1 MNRIF
6 FLLPAL
12 CLLLVFSTLQA
23 QDKRALVI
31 AVGDY
36 DYASTRWRPISSAR
50 DVPLIKNALLTQGFQ
65 EADIRLLQDKDADKA
80 GIVKAFED
88 LATITNP
95 GDIVFVHFSGHGQQI
110 EDNDGDEIDGYD
122 EALIPV
128 NARQFFK
135 KDVYEGENHLRDDE
149 FGMLLNSVR
158 EKAGPQGNV
167 MVVVDACHSGTA
179 TRGENNTRGT
189 SEAFISPGYKPAD
202 NKGAPE
208 NFGVY
213 TEDDKL
219 APMACFY
226 GASAHQ
232 LNYEY
237 KVNDST
243 YVGSLSFAFSRAFS
257 QSTPQTT
264 YKGLFDRIR
273 FIMAS
278 IAPNQAPLAEG
289 TLDQYILAGKITGA
303 PDYAT
308 LLRFFDEK
316 NVSIN
321 RGLLHGVNKGT
332 KVGFY
337 NVDERDYKNAQPKAT
352 GTVIFSDFVTAD
364 ILLDQPLKEDVALN
378 SWVYITEQNFGD
390 MALQVKLDL
399 HNPDLV
405 AAFRAK
411 AEEYPMIKIKDTD
424 YELLIEEN
432 NMFTRGNNIMISNI
446 KDIELWSSSADI
458 SDVTKTANEI
468 TERLIA
474 YAQSR
479 FLRKLEVDDSKL
491 RADLAII
498 PLKVKQEGSNVVE
511 DGTRP
516 LSERT
521 DEAGNLFL
529 KNGDVCKVQITNM
542 ASQTIYFTILDIQP
556 DDALSILLPVKG
568 RLPQEY
574 RLEPGQTFTSPL
586 IKIGLPY
593 GNEVFKLITSATPLD
608 LTSVVRSRGKN
619 PETRGNEVNP
629 FQKLFAET
637 YRPDGNTRGV
647 ETMSLP
653 TGSVYV
659 KSFVFQIKPDK

>member
-1 MNRIF
+1 MF
-6 FLLPAL
+6 T
-12 CLLLVFSTLQA
+12 FSGLQA
-23 QDKRALVI
+23 QNKRALVI

-36 DYASTRWRPISSAR
+36 NYATTRWRPISSAQ
-50 DVPLIKNALLTQGFQ
+50 DVPLIKNALLTQGFK

-80 GIVKAFED
+80 GIVKAFDD
-88 LATITNP
+88 LAANTNP
-95 GDIVFVHFSGHGQQI
+95 GDVVFVHFSGHGQQI
-110 EDNDGDEIDGYD
+110 EDNDGDEIDGFD

-149 FGMLLNSVR
+149 FGKLLNTVR
-158 EKAGPQGNV
+158 EKAGPKGNV
-167 MVVVDACHSGTA
+167 MVVVDACHSGTS

-189 SEAFISPGYKPAD
+189 SEVFASPGYKPAD
-202 NKGAPE
+202 NKAAPE
-208 NFGVY
+208 NYGVY

-243 YVGSLSFAFSRAFS
+243 YVGSLSYAFSKAFGE
-257 QSTPQTT
+257 STPLTT

-273 FIMAS
+273 VIMAS
-278 IAPNQAPLAEG
+278 VAPNQAPQAEG
-289 TLDQYILAGKITGA
+289 TLDQYILAGKLTGV

-308 LLRFFDEK
+308 VHGFFDEK

-321 RGLLHGVNKGT
+321 RGLLHGVNKGA

-337 NVDERDYKNAQPKAT
+337 NVDEREYKNAIPKAT
-352 GTVIFSDFVTAD
+352 GTVVFSDYTSAD
-364 ILLDQPLKEDVALN
+364 ILLDQPLKEDIAVN

-390 MALQVKLDL
+390 MALPVKLDL
-399 HNPDLV
+399 SNQNLV
-405 AAFRAK
+405 AAIRTK
-411 AEEYPMIKIKDTD
+411 AEEYPLIQIKDTD

-432 NMFTRGNNIMISNI
+432 NRFTRGNNIMISTV
-446 KDIELWSSSADI
+446 KDIELWSS
-458 SDVTKTANEI
+458 TAEIIDAANAAGEI

-479 FLRKLEVDDSKL
+479 FLRQLEVDDSKL
-491 RADLAII
+491 SADLKII
-498 PLKVKQEGSNVVE
+498 PFKVKQEGRNVVE
-511 DGTRP
+511 DGEMP

-521 DEAGNLFL
+521 DETGNLFL
-529 KNGDVCKVQITNM
+529 KNGDVCKVQITNT

-556 DDALSILLPVKG
+556 DDVLSILLPVKG

-574 RLEPGQTFTSPL
+574 RIEPGQTFTSPL
-586 IKIGLPY
+586 IKIGPPY

-608 LTSVVRSRGKN
+608 LTTVVRTRGQN

-637 YRPDGNTRGV
+637 YRPDGNTRGG

-653 TGSVYV
+653 AGSVYV
-659 KSFVFQIKPDK
+659 KSFVFQIKPGN

>member
-12 CLLLVFSTLQA
+12 CCMFTFSGLQA
-23 QDKRALVI
+23 QNKRALVI

-36 DYASTRWRPISSAR
+36 NYATTRWRPISSAQ
-50 DVPLIKNALLTQGFQ
+50 DVPLIKNALLTQGFK

-80 GIVKAFED
+80 GIVKAFDD
-88 LATITNP
+88 LAANTNP
-95 GDIVFVHFSGHGQQI
+95 GDVVFVHFSGHGQQI
-110 EDNDGDEIDGYD
+110 EDNDGDEIDGFD

-149 FGMLLNSVR
+149 FGKLLNTVR
-158 EKAGPQGNV
+158 EKAGPKGNV
-167 MVVVDACHSGTA
+167 MVVVDACHSGTS

-189 SEAFISPGYKPAD
+189 SEVFASPGYKPAD
-202 NKGAPE
+202 NKAAPE
-208 NFGVY
+208 NYGVY

-243 YVGSLSFAFSRAFS
+243 YVGSLSYAFSKAFGE
-257 QSTPQTT
+257 STPLTT

-273 FIMAS
+273 VIMAS
-278 IAPNQAPLAEG
+278 VAPNQAPQAEG
-289 TLDQYILAGKITGA
+289 TLDQYILAGKLTGV

-308 LLRFFDEK
+308 VHGFFDEK

-321 RGLLHGVNKGT
+321 RGLLHGVNKGA

-337 NVDERDYKNAQPKAT
+337 NVDEREYKNAIPKAT
-352 GTVIFSDFVTAD
+352 GTVVFSDYTSAD
-364 ILLDQPLKEDVALN
+364 ILLDQPLKEDIAVN

-390 MALQVKLDL
+390 MALPVKLDL
-399 HNPDLV
+399 SNQNLV
-405 AAFRAK
+405 AAIRTK
-411 AEEYPMIKIKDTD
+411 AEEYPLIQIKDTD

-432 NMFTRGNNIMISNI
+432 NRFTRGNNIMISTV
-446 KDIELWSSSADI
+446 KDIELWSS
-458 SDVTKTANEI
+458 TAEIIDAANAAGEI

-479 FLRKLEVDDSKL
+479 FLRQLEVDDSKL
-491 RADLAII
+491 SADLKII
-498 PLKVKQEGSNVVE
+498 PFKVKQEGRNVVE
-511 DGTRP
+511 DGEMP

-521 DEAGNLFL
+521 DETGNLFL
-529 KNGDVCKVQITNM
+529 KNGDVCKVQITNT

-556 DDALSILLPVKG
+556 DDVLSILLPVKG

-574 RLEPGQTFTSPL
+574 RIEPGQTFTSPL
-586 IKIGLPY
+586 IKIGPPY

-608 LTSVVRSRGKN
+608 LTTVVRTRGQN
-619 PETRGNEVNP
+619 PETRGDEVNP
-629 FQKLFAET
+629 FQKLIAET
-637 YRPDGNTRGV
+637 YRPDGNTRGG

-653 TGSVYV
+653 AGSVYV
-659 KSFVFQIKPDK
+659 KSFVFQIKPGN

>member
-12 CLLLVFSTLQA
+12 CCMFTFSGLQA
-23 QDKRALVI
+23 QNKRALVI

-36 DYASTRWRPISSAR
+36 NYATTRWRPISSAQ
-50 DVPLIKNALLTQGFQ
+50 DVPLIKNALLTQGFK

-80 GIVKAFED
+80 GIVKAFDD
-88 LATITNP
+88 LAANTHP
-95 GDIVFVHFSGHGQQI
+95 GDVVFVHFSGHGQQI
-110 EDNDGDEIDGYD
+110 EDNDGDEIDGFD

-128 NARQFFK
+128 NAHQFFK

-149 FGMLLNSVR
+149 FGKLLNTVR
-158 EKAGPQGNV
+158 EKAGPKGNV
-167 MVVVDACHSGTA
+167 MVVVDACHSGTS

-189 SEAFISPGYKPAD
+189 SEVFASPGYKPAD
-202 NKGAPE
+202 NKAAPE
-208 NFGVY
+208 NYGVY

-243 YVGSLSFAFSRAFS
+243 YVGSLSYAFSKAFGE
-257 QSTPQTT
+257 STPLTT

-273 FIMAS
+273 VIMAS
-278 IAPNQAPLAEG
+278 VAPNQAPQAEG

-303 PDYAT
+303 PDYAMVQG
-308 LLRFFDEK
+308 FFDEK

-337 NVDERDYKNAQPKAT
+337 NVDEREYKNAIPKAT
-352 GTVIFSDFVTAD
+352 GTVVFSDYTSAD
-364 ILLDQPLKEDVALN
+364 ILLDQPLKEDIAVN
-378 SWVYITEQNFGD
+378 SWVYITVQNFGD
-390 MALQVKLDL
+390 MALPVKLDL
-399 HNPDLV
+399 SNQDLLT
-405 AAFRAK
+405 AIRTK
-411 AEEYPMIKIKDTD
+411 TEEYPLIQIKDTD

-432 NMFTRGNNIMISNI
+432 NRFTRGNNIMISTV
-446 KDIELWSSSADI
+446 KDIELWSS
-458 SDVTKTANEI
+458 TAEIIDAANAAGEI

-479 FLRKLEVDDSKL
+479 FLRQLEVDDSKL
-491 RADLAII
+491 SADLKII
-498 PLKVKQEGSNVVE
+498 PFKVKQEGRNVVE
-511 DGTRP
+511 DGEMP

-521 DEAGNLFL
+521 DETGNLFL
-529 KNGDVCKVQITNM
+529 KNGDVCKVQITNT

-556 DDALSILLPVKG
+556 DDVLSILLPVKG

-574 RLEPGQTFTSPL
+574 RIEPGQTFTSPL
-586 IKIGLPY
+586 IKIGPPY

-608 LTSVVRSRGKN
+608 LTTVVRTRGQN
-619 PETRGNEVNP
+619 PETRGDEVNP
-629 FQKLFAET
+629 FQKLIAET
-637 YRPDGNTRGV
+637 YRPDGNTRGG

-653 TGSVYV
+653 AGSVYV
-659 KSFVFQIKPDK
+659 KSFVFQIKPGN